1 MANVDFPS
9 NVSPLFVPSAP
20 MRTDEAAEFIKRNKG
35 RASYLVLSNPTSGT
49 SVIFTRMS
57 GWTRSNGETLARRY
71 DYDQYAWTNADGTYG
86 AGVMTGRGVFVSP
99 SRYVM
104 AEVG

>member
-20 MRTDEAAEFIKRNKG
+20 MRTADAAEFIERNKG
-35 RASYLVLSNPTSGT
+35 RASYLVLSTNGT
-49 SVIFTRMS
+49 SVIFRRVTS
-57 GWTRSNGETLARRY
+57 WTRSDGEALARRY
-71 DYDQYAWTNADGTYG
+71 DHDQYAWTNADGTYG

-99 SRYVM
+99 SRYVL